1 MRILVITSSSAYEI
15 AKDVVSR
22 IKDHEVVVYKLN
34 HPVASL
40 MTTSYIARELSGK
53 VKEKY
58 DYVIVPGLA
67 IGDASILKEVVNTE
81 VVKGPKY
88 LGDLPDMI
96 KFLEL
101 GVKFSTKL
109 AADDII
115 KDYLAVK
122 YASELTNI
130 IEPKYSFEV
139 RGVKIPLRPPPL
151 ILFYEVTVKEAND
164 YSTILKRIKK
174 ASDLGVDAIIIG
186 LPVNRKV
193 PEGVLR
199 DLFNE
204 VRSEVRIPVGIDV
217 QVCELR
223 NYLSVDPDIIMN
235 VDLSSINLLKDY
247 KDRVVVLIPNTTT
260 SLSDISKSLKEA
272 INEAVR
278 IGFSKIIVDVLLK
291 PLQLGFVESL
301 VNYYYIS
308 KELDYPLMMGLSNVY
323 ELLDADTHSVIALLT
338 STAMELGVS
347 VLLVT
352 EESRKS
358 LNSVKEAVKAREMVH
373 RAYVRKSPP
382 IDVGVDL
389 LIVKEKR
396 RKAVEVP
403 EISAETSLVVEEFP
417 PKVEDPYYFKIYVD
431 EVSRNI
437 IVDVYSANSEVCIK
451 RYSGSNPLSLCRMI
465 SKDFPTLS
473 KDHYSYLGYE
483 LCKAE
488 IALKL
493 GKSYVQ
499 DDILFS

>member
-1 MRILVITSSSAYEI
+1 MRILVITSSSAYGI
-15 AKDVVSR
+15 AREVASH
-22 IKDHEVVVYKLN
+22 IKNHEVVVYRLN

-58 DYVIVPGLA
+58 DYVIVPGLT
-67 IGDASILKEVVNTE
+67 IGDASILREVVNAE
-81 VVKGPKY
+81 VIKGPKY
-88 LGDLPDMI
+88 LGDLPDI
-96 KFLEL
+96 IRFLES

-109 AADDII
+109 AADDIV

-122 YASELTNI
+122 YGSELTNI

-139 RGVKIPLRPPPL
+139 GDVKIPLRPPPL
-151 ILFYEVTVKEAND
+151 ILFYEVTVKEVNN
-164 YSTILKRIKK
+164 YSTILKRVKR

-186 LPVNRKV
+186 LPVNHKV
-193 PEGVLR
+193 PESMLR
-199 DLFNE
+199 DLFSE
-204 VRSEVRIPVGIDV
+204 VRSEVRRPVGIDV
-217 QVCELR
+217 QTCELR

-247 KDRVVVLIPNTTT
+247 KDRVIVLIPNTTA
-260 SLSDISKSLKEA
+260 SLSDISESLRRT

-278 IGFSKIIVDVLLK
+278 VGFSKVVVDVLLK

-301 VNYYYIS
+301 VNYYHIS
-308 KELDYPLMMGLSNVY
+308 KELNHPLMMGLSNVY

-347 VLLVT
+347 VLLIT

-358 LNSVKEAVKAREMVH
+358 LNSVREAVKAREMVH
-373 RAYVRKSPP
+373 RAYLRKSPP

-389 LIVKEKR
+389 LVVKEKR
-396 RKAVEVP
+396 RRTVEVP
-403 EISAETSLVVEEFP
+403 EVRAETSLVVEELP
-417 PKVEDPYYFKIYVD
+417 PKMEDPFYFKIYVD
-431 EVSRNI
+431 EVGGNI
-437 IVDVYSANSEVCIK
+437 IVDVYSVDSDECVK
-451 RYSGSNPLSLCRMI
+451 RYSGPNPLSLCRVI

-499 DDILFS
+499 DYTLFS